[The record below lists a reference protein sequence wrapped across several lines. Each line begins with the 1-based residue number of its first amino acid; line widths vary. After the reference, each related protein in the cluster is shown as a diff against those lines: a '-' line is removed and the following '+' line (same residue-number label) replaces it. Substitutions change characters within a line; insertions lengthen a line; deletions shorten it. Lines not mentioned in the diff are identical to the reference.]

1 MSSDVFAE
9 GIAIDTRCDA
19 DSTMQVKVTLM
30 IRSKPT
36 LREPSGVQGVKGVV
50 LIAVMLA
57 A

>member
-19 DSTMQVKVTLM
+19 DSTMQVKVALM

-36 LREPSGVQGVKGVV
+36 LREQSGVQSVKGVV